1 MKTIISLLL
10 FSVILGAC
18 GQKNDDKKDIPKIE
32 TSEGGKASVPDVGK
46 VELVSVTATGVGETA
61 SAAVNEAL
69 KSAIVQVNGVSMS
82 STSMQTRFGLSVDQS
97 SSASAEGSVSGAAE
111 ASLTT
116 NRGNESA
123 KATYSESAKGS
134 SSSKSVDTVRG
145 QAFAEQ
151 IVAASK
157 GHIAEFKVIASDGP
171 DAKGSFSV
179 KIEAKL
185 AKFKGPADSGRIKI
199 VIAPLKSSKPNFN
212 FAGEQVASSEVG
224 KNLRQ
229 RIIDALSQTG
239 RFTILDREFGA
250 EVDGELA
257 MIASGQQ
264 TDLAK
269 LGQTLNADLIWVG
282 VINDFSYDK
291 RVRKLETSDRELVS
305 FTGGWSISQRLIN
318 VATKQILLSTTIDG
332 NAPSIAPTTLGASV
346 DKGSTLKTME
356 SDIIKQATEAILLR
370 TFPIS
375 VVEIDGTAV
384 VLSQGGKSMSPQSR
398 YKVYSLGKEL
408 KDPQTGQ
415 LLGRMEKYCCD
426 VVIDRVTPAMSYG
439 QLENVKISLDGIKA
453 DSLQVREAVAA
464 KEKTTSE
471 NKDVSE
477 KTQSARKPTDARRP
491 SAGTTSN
498 AEPEKSIVKEKDW

>member
-10 FSVILGAC
+10 LSAILGAC
-18 GQKNDDKKDIPKIE
+18 GQKNDDKKDMPKTE

-46 VELVSVTATGVGETA
+46 VELVSVTATGVGVTA

-82 STSMQTRFGLSVDQS
+82 SASMQTSFGLQVDQS
-97 SSASAEGSVSGAAE
+97 SSASAE
-111 ASLTT
+111 
-116 NRGNESA
+116 
-123 KATYSESAKGS
+123 GS

-157 GHIAEFKVIASDGP
+157 GNIAEFKVIASDGP

-250 EVDGELA
+250 EVDSELS

-305 FTGGWSISQRLIN
+305 FTGGWSVSQRLIN

-332 NAPSIAPTTLGASV
+332 KAPSIAPTTLGASV
-346 DKGSTLKTME
+346 DKGSTLKMME

-375 VVEIDGTAV
+375 VVEIDGTTV

-398 YKVYSLGKEL
+398 YKVFSLGKEL

-415 LLGRMEKYCCD
+415 SLGRMEKYCCD
-426 VVIDRVTPAMSYG
+426 VVIDRVTPTMSYG

-453 DSLQVREAVAA
+453 DSLQVREAAA
-464 KEKTTSE
+464 EKEKTTSE
-471 NKDVSE
+471 SKNVSE
-477 KTQSARKPTDARRP
+477 KAQSARKPTDARRP
-491 SAGTTSN
+491 STETTSSV
-498 AEPEKSIVKEKDW
+498 EPEKSIVKGKDW